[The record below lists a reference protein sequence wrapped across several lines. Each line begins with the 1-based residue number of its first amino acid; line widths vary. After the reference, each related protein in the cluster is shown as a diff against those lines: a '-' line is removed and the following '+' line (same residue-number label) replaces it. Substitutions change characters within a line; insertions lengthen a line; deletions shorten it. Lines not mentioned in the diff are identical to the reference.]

1 MEKIIIAAVSK
12 NSIIGNGD
20 KIPWLIEEDLQ
31 FFKKTTVGFPV
42 IMGKNTFLSIGKPLV
57 DRFNYVLSN
66 SKEPF
71 IAFDGYAVVNS
82 IDYAFQLCKKKKPK
96 KVFIIGGAEVFEK
109 TINLCDKL
117 IISRINKE
125 YEGDKYFPNI
135 DMQKWDLY
143 KTEKYELFNVEY
155 FKRNNK

>member
-12 NSIIGNGD
+12 NNVIGNGN
-20 KIPWLIEEDLQ
+20 KIPWSIKEDLQ
-31 FFKKTTVGFPV
+31 FFKETTVGFPV

-57 DRFNYVLSN
+57 NRYNYVLSN

-71 IAFDGYAVVNS
+71 IAFDGYAFVNS
-82 IDYAFQLCKKKKPK
+82 LDYAFQLCEKKKLK

-117 IISRINKE
+117 IISKIKDE
-125 YEGDKYFPNI
+125 YEGDMYFPII
-135 DMQKWDLY
+135 DLEKWNLY

-155 FKRNNK
+155 FKRKQ